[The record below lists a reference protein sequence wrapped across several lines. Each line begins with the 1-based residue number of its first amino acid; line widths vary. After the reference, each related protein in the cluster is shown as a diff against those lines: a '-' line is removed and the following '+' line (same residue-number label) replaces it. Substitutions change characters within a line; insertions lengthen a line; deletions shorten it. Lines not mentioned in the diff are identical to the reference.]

1 MTTETIT
8 ITVRLDHLHQVWPQY
23 GESGDETIGQKPFL
37 DPRGRPLPPP
47 GGHHDD
53 EGDGG
58 GDDHDDG
65 VGDDHDDVGDGSGD
79 DHDDGAGLLC
89 SLAFGR
95 GRRS

>member
-8 ITVRLDHLHQVWPQY
+8 ITVRLDHLHHHQVWPQY

-47 GGHHDD
+47 GGDHDD
-53 EGDGG
+53 EGDGS

-65 VGDDHDDVGDGSGD
+65 GD

>member
-23 GESGDETIGQKPFL
+23 GESRDETIGQKPFL

-47 GGHHDD
+47 GGDHDD

-58 GDDHDDG
+58 GDDHDG
-65 VGDDHDDVGDGSGD
+65 GGGDDHDY
-79 DHDDGAGLLC
+79 GAGLLC

>member
-1 MTTETIT
+1 MATETIT

-47 GGHHDD
+47 GGDHDD
-53 EGDGG
+53 DGG
-58 GDDHDDG
+58 GDDHADGGDDG
-65 VGDDHDDVGDGSGD
+65 GD

>member
-47 GGHHDD
+47 GGDHDD
-53 EGDGG
+53 DGG
-58 GDDHDDG
+58 GDDHADGGDDG
-65 VGDDHDDVGDGSGD
+65 GDDHD
-79 DHDDGAGLLC
+79 DDGAGLLC